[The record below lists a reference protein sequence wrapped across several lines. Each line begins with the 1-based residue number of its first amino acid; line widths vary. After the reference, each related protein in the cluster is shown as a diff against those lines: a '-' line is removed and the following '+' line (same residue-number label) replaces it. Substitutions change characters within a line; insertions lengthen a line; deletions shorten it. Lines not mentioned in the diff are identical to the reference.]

1 MGSLKPR
8 RSLKIA
14 KFVGSAAASGEIS
27 ELSGSIGESLD
38 AKKIIALIASAIG
51 IMIAIR
57 RMMKAISFFSFG
69 SICFFWLKANQWV
82 EFLRPTDS
90 TTYVLGTFDIKK
102 VTS

>member
-8 RSLKIA
+8 RSLNIA
-14 KFVGSAAASGEIS
+14 KFVGSEAASGEIS

-57 RMMKAISFFSFG
+57 LMMNAISFFSFG
-69 SICFFWLKANQWV
+69 SICFF
-82 EFLRPTDS
+82 
-90 TTYVLGTFDIKK
+90 
-102 VTS
+102 